1 MWEREGEKVI
11 KKGTQK
17 RIRENGNIN
26 YQVRGKV

>member
-1 MWEREGEKVI
+1 MGKGRIEEI